1 MDAPTDI
8 AQIAHSIQL
17 SLAPVFLLSGI
28 VQLLGVLTNRLAR
41 AVDRART
48 LEDQHRL
55 ANHIDA
61 PDLAYQ
67 LELLAKRARLLNG
80 AITLGTVAALVI
92 SLIVALLFAS
102 AFISFTLAVPVAALF
117 VSAMRTLVVGL
128 ICFLVEVRVATFALR
143 IGPKE
148 KNP

>member
-48 LEDQHRL
+48 LEEQHRL
-55 ANHIDA
+55 ATHEDA

-67 LELLAKRARLLNG
+67 LQLLAKRARLLNG
-80 AITLGTVAALVI
+80 AITLGTLSALVI
-92 SLIVALLFAS
+92 ALIVALLFAS
-102 AFISFTLAVPVAALF
+102 AFIRFTLALPVAALF
-117 VSAMRTLVVGL
+117 VAAMLALVIGL

-143 IGPKE
+143 IGPRD
-148 KNP
+148 PAP